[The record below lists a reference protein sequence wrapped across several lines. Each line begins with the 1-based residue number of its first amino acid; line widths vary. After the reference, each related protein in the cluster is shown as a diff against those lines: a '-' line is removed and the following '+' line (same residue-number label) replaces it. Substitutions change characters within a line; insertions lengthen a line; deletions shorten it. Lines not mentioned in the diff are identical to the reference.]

1 MSAKFIKVIISKGN
15 AVTVPTVDGQT
26 PDEDG
31 IDPFAT
37 DSSRIGKAAS
47 VGGTVSK
54 KMTNAVFNVADT
66 MMSSYET
73 ISEDYKLGTAVQ
85 NTKAVLSLG
94 GNMVSSTISGALTG
108 MKIGGPIGAIIG
120 GVLGLGSSA
129 VTSYVSASREY
140 NNALLSIQ
148 QVAYSNYFQSS
159 RSGYMDGGRGNN
171 D

>member
-1 MSAKFIKVIISKGN
+1 MSAKSIKVIISKGN
-15 AVTVPTVDGQT
+15 VITVPTVDGQT

-37 DSSRIGKAAS
+37 DSSRIGKVTS
-47 VGGTVSK
+47 VGGTISK
-54 KMTNAVFNVADT
+54 KMTDAVFNVADT

-73 ISEDYKLGTAVQ
+73 VSEDYKLGTAVQ
-85 NTKAVLSLG
+85 NTKTVLSLG
-94 GNMVSSTISGALTG
+94 GNIASSTINGALIG
-108 MKIGGPIGAIIG
+108 MKIGGPIGAAVG
-120 GVLGLGSSA
+120 SGLGLVSSV
-129 VTSYVSASREY
+129 VTNFVSASREY